1 MALGRSSFFI
11 IILTVIITS
20 ISPLHAKDDLAG
32 IGIGTRTCSDFILET
47 TEIMDS
53 GELTERAVLNRAEY
67 IGWATGFMT
76 ALNIRHYEKNNIFK
90 DMDSFEK
97 YNDVYNE
104 IMGSC
109 NYIDKEG
116 LQNDFAFATFLIFHS
131 LTQQTQ

>member
-1 MALGRSSFFI
+1 MNQAAVDISRAIDGRAAGLEVNSEGEI
-11 IILTVIITS
+11 Y
-20 ISPLHAKDDLAG
+20 ISMDRIEEVYRRA
-32 IGIGTRTCSDFILET
+32 
-47 TEIMDS
+47 MDS

-76 ALNIRHYEKNNIFK
+76 ALNIRHYEKNNRFK

-131 LTQQTQ
+131 LTQQNQ

>member
-1 MALGRSSFFI
+1 MAQGRSSFFI
-11 IILTVIITS
+11 IILTVIIIS

-76 ALNIRHYEKNNIFK
+76 ALNIRHYEKNNRFK

-97 YNDVYNE
+97 VLRHAE
-104 IMGSC
+104 SRLLC
-109 NYIDKEG
+109 R
-116 LQNDFAFATFLIFHS
+116 LI
-131 LTQQTQ
+131 